1 VWHNG
6 TAPYNSIQ
14 FKGVSKELMSQPIR
28 EKRIRV
34 GDDVETY
41 CGRCK
46 AERGH
51 VIASMTTATMPAE
64 VICRTCNSQHRFRR
78 NAADAAASKPKRE
91 SRAAS
96 TEGSTR
102 HTSRTAR
109 EAPPLN
115 ARPYSTTESYAEG
128 EWLEHKTH
136 GAGKVKAVRGGKI
149 DVTFD
154 TGLRTLLHA
163 G

>member
-1 VWHNG
+1 
-6 TAPYNSIQ
+6 
-14 FKGVSKELMSQPIR
+14 MSQPIR

-46 AERGH
+46 AERSH
-51 VIASMTTATMPAE
+51 VIASMSTVTTPAE

-78 NAADAAASKPKRE
+78 PADAAKPRRE
-91 SRAAS
+91 PRAGS
-96 TEGSTR
+96 SEGATR
-102 HTSRTAR
+102 STSRTVR
-109 EAPPLN
+109 EPPPLS
-115 ARPYSTTESYAEG
+115 ARAYATSETYAEG
-128 EWLEHKTH
+128 EWIEHKTH
-136 GAGKVKAVRGGKI
+136 GIGKIKAVRGGKI

-154 TGLRTLLHA
+154 SGLRTLLHA